1 MKEFRVAKC
10 LDGDTI
16 SEFAIFADGSRRKP
30 IYSDKD
36 YGKYFYVDNE
46 LNKNNSNSLLKYSF
60 NNRIKDAI
68 DTIKAGNGDCIGI
81 KDILIASIRS
91 NRVVYFLDRKVGE
104 QIRQETLEGWKDAQ
118 FAWRIECGYK
128 SSLSGYRPIGEKY
141 RQITIFDGNRRP
153 MLFDTE
159 EAAEQYIKSIIAKA
173 AEYAKRLV
181 DEVSKAN
188 TSDEK
193 TEIINNIINQIT
205 EYTGSENNV
214 LIDFVYD
221 MVTDECN
228 ALKSPECKLDKM
240 GYKIA
245 QCVVYDD

>member
-36 YGKYFYVDNE
+36 QGKYFYVDNE
-46 LNKNNSNSLLKYSF
+46 LNKNNSNSLLRYSF
-60 NNRIKDAI
+60 SGRIKDAI
-68 DTIKAGNGDCIGI
+68 DTIKAGNGDCIEVNSVLGV
-81 KDILIASIRS
+81 RS

-141 RQITIFDGNRRP
+141 TQITIFDGNRRP

-159 EAAEQYIKSIIAKA
+159 EAAEQYIKSIINKA

-214 LIDFVYD
+214 LIDFVFD
-221 MVTDECN
+221 MVTDECDK
-228 ALKSPECKLDKM
+228 LKSPDCKLDTI
-240 GYKIA
+240 GYKIT